1 MKISRKHSTM
11 AFLLI
16 AMATIVP
23 VHAHS
28 NIKDQAKEVEVQAK
42 KVEVSVEPTKTEML
56 WVYAKLALLVC
67 VIVAYGVSKPGSD
80 RDNYISK

>member
-1 MKISRKHSTM
+1 MKISRKYSTM

-28 NIKDQAKEVEVQAK
+28 NIKDQAKVVEVQAK

-56 WVYAKLALLVC
+56 WGLCKISITRLCNRC
-67 VIVAYGVSKPGSD
+67 VWGVKAGI
-80 RDNYISK
+80 RQR